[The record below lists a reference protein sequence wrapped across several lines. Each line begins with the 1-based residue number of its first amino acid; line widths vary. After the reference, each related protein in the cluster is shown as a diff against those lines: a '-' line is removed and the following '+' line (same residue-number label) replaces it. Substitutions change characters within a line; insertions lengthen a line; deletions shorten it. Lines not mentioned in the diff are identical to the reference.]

1 MDKKEMLLETI
12 RNYFQMKKDV
22 FQMEIVREDGK
33 RIEYTKE

>member
-1 MDKKEMLLETI
+1 MDKKEILLETI

-33 RIEYTKE
+33 KMEWMK

>member
-1 MDKKEMLLETI
+1 MDKKEILLETI

-33 RIEYTKE
+33 KWNG

>member
-12 RNYFQMKKDV
+12 QNYFQMKKDV

-33 RIEYTKE
+33 RK